1 MHQIPKLESFSS
13 RLAVVFV
20 QSIGARCSSWEWRR
34 SWSSTDR
41 QCSSYIWVMNNLI
54 AYWGAP
60 YIRELTALELFVG
73 VGVGGGGGA
82 LVHWSLITHFY
93 PRTVCW
99 PVCVYTSVT
108 ITCHPFKLESPN
120 VDQKCKT
127 PWLRSL
133 RYCLRGWITL
143 TFKVKCNLEVKI
155 DPIFGLSKW

>member
-1 MHQIPKLESFSS
+1 MHQIPKLECFSS

-41 QCSSYIWVMNNLI
+41 RCSSYIWVMNNLI

-60 YIRELTALELFVG
+60 YIRELTALELFGG
-73 VGVGGGGGA
+73 VGLGGGGGA